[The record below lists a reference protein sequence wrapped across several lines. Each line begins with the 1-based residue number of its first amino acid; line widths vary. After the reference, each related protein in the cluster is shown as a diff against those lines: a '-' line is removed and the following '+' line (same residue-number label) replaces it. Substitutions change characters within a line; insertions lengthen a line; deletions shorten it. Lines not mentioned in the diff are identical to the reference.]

1 MAPFG
6 SRAIFPGMRESDL
19 KGFLEGDRDVSWLSD
34 ALDRAAGPDALVADL
49 EAPVMLTPE
58 EMRLLCDAHLA
69 HGLSPVGLQA
79 VAGLILESDNFAWDE
94 DSPEGELVAEILW
107 DWAMPE
113 DEAPPTSEAVMACR
127 RRLSDS

>member
-1 MAPFG
+1 MAPIG
-6 SRAIFPGMRESDL
+6 SRAIFRLMRESDL

-34 ALDRAAGPDALVADL
+34 ALASVAGTPALVADL
-49 EAPVMLTPE
+49 DDPMVLTPDE
-58 EMRLLCDAHLA
+58 IRRLCDAHLA

-94 DSPEGELVAEILW
+94 DSSEGELVAEILW

-113 DEAPPTSEAVMACR
+113 DETPPSSEAVRACLR
-127 RRLSDS
+127 KLADS